1 MAQVLVIGNGAREH
15 ALAQQLLASSQVTQ
29 VFVAP
34 GNPGMTETGITVV
47 PIAVTD
53 IASLVT
59 FAQQKA
65 IDLTVVGMEDALM
78 AGVVDAFNTAK
89 LKIFGPNKAAAI
101 LEGSKSFTK
110 ELLSNAAI
118 PTAQY
123 QVVTDLATAQAYIA
137 TQTFPLVF
145 KLDGLAF
152 GKGVTIIKSQQ
163 VAQTYLTK
171 LYQNNPTAK
180 LVIEE
185 YLTGEEFSLFTL
197 VGEKQLIT
205 LPLAQDHKRLL
216 DNDLGPNTGGMGA
229 YSPLPQFDDIIKQ
242 VAIDE
247 IVKPTLAAMQALGR
261 PFTGVLYT
269 GVMQTST
276 GPKVIEFNVRFGDP
290 EAQVLLPQLEGDLY
304 ELLNKLV
311 TGEPV
316 VAKWQ
321 TDKYYLGVVLAAQGY
336 PQNSVSGELLPT
348 LSNSGLTQV
357 NYASV
362 TKTDAGFVTAG
373 GRVATLVTAANTI
386 TAAQEQIYQILAAS
400 QTQLQY
406 RHDIGNKALTK
417 N

>member
-15 ALAQQLLASSQVTQ
+15 ALAQQLLASTQVTQ

-336 PQNSVSGELLPT
+336 PQNSVSGDLLPK

>member
-336 PQNSVSGELLPT
+336 PQNSVSGDLLPT

>member
-15 ALAQQLLASSQVTQ
+15 ALAQQLLASTQVTQ

-336 PQNSVSGELLPT
+336 PQNSVSGDLLPT